1 MAEGSPRPSD
11 TTESEQSPANGALN
25 DGTGRQESCRHWTG
39 HVIVCG
45 LRGVGVRIVEQ
56 LHAAGTRVVIVD
68 DDPDPVLERFGST
81 LGIPQLLLGP
91 RAPEILAEAGIAG
104 AVAVACVRRD
114 DLRTLETAL
123 LVHELNPNTRVVV
136 HLDNPAVGRGVA
148 GVTGDGSVLDVA
160 GLFAPSVIE
169 TCMREDAHRLD
180 LDGEQLVVAE
190 ATVRE
195 TSTLRNLF
203 KDLAP
208 MGVAPGGKGELVVC
222 PGRDH
227 AVSDGDRVWLLGT
240 PQQLDEAGLDKHRG
254 RSVDADGP
262 AGPLRL
268 LRRLATT
275 IAGLTDHA
283 LRIAMACVVSIIVLS
298 TLILRLSYHDPTLHG
313 GHLTLLD
320 SLYFTVETI
329 STVGFGDFSFGSQPE
344 WLEAYGVLLII
355 VGAALVTTVFTL
367 ITNMLVTRRIEQSL
381 GRGRM
386 PGMSGHVVMVGLG
399 AVGMRVLEGLLAR
412 GQEVVVVEREES
424 NRNLNEAR
432 GMGVRV
438 VVGDATLPT
447 TLELVNLSTAAAVAI
462 LTSDDLTNIEAGLA
476 IRDRLGERW
485 VDVPIVLRVFDRA
498 LGYRVQRSFSFH
510 HVWST
515 AAIAAPWFV
524 GAALGLAVIATF
536 YVDNE
541 PFLLAR
547 FTVARGG
554 GLAGVAMRELSAR
567 MRVVAIRRAD
577 ERDRLEHPPRRD
589 TRFAPG
595 DQAYLAGP
603 APELLA
609 VLRREQSSTANP
621 A

>member
-1 MAEGSPRPSD
+1 M
-11 TTESEQSPANGALN
+11 
-25 DGTGRQESCRHWTG
+25 
-39 HVIVCG
+39 IVCG

-91 RAPEILAEAGIAG
+91 RAPEVLAEAGLPG

-123 LVHELNPNTRVVV
+123 LVHELNPDTRVVV
-136 HLDNPAVGRGVA
+136 HLDNPAVGRGVS
-148 GVTGDGSVLDVA
+148 GVTGAGTVLDVA

-190 ATVRE
+190 VTARE
-195 TSTLRNLF
+195 TASLRNLF
-203 KDLAP
+203 ADLAP
-208 MGVAPGGKGELVVC
+208 MGVAPAGGGELVVC

-227 AVSDGDRVWLLGT
+227 TVGDGDRVWLLGT
-240 PQQLDEAGLDKHRG
+240 PHQLDEAGLSKRG
-254 RSVDADGP
+254 RGDSASADGP
-262 AGPLRL
+262 SGPMKLV
-268 LRRLATT
+268 RRASAT
-275 IAGLTDHA
+275 IASLTDRP
-283 LRIAMACVVSIIVLS
+283 LRIALALVVVIVLIS
-298 TLILRLSYHDPTLHG
+298 TVLLRLSYEAKGPSGT
-313 GHLTLLD
+313 HLTLLD

-329 STVGFGDFSFGSQPE
+329 STVGFGDFYFSGQSQ
-344 WLEAYGVLLII
+344 WLEAYGVLLIL
-355 VGAALVTTVFTL
+355 VGAAMVTTVFTL

-381 GRGRM
+381 GRGRQ
-386 PGMSGHVVMVGLG
+386 PGMTGHVVMVGLG

-447 TLELVNLSTAAAVAI
+447 TLELVNLSTASAVAI

-476 IRDRLGERW
+476 MRDRLGERW
-485 VDVPIVLRVFDRA
+485 VDVPFVLRVFDRA
-498 LGYRVQRSFSFH
+498 LGYRVQKSFAFH

-524 GAALGLAVIATF
+524 GAALGLDVIATF
-536 YVDNE
+536 YVDHE

-547 FTVARGG
+547 FNVATGG

-567 MRVVAIRRAD
+567 MRVVAIRRA
-577 ERDRLEHPPRRD
+577 EEPARLEHPPRRD

-603 APELLA
+603 AEELLA
-609 VLRREQSSTANP
+609 VLRREQQAPPNG

>member
-1 MAEGSPRPSD
+1 
-11 TTESEQSPANGALN
+11 
-25 DGTGRQESCRHWTG
+25 
-39 HVIVCG
+39 VIVCG

-91 RAPEILAEAGIAG
+91 RAPEVLAEAGLPG
-104 AVAVACVRRD
+104 AIAVACVRRD

-123 LVHELNPNTRVVV
+123 LVHELNPHTRVVV
-136 HLDNPAVGRGVA
+136 HLDNPAVGRGVSS
-148 GVTGDGSVLDVA
+148 VTGAGTVLDVA

-169 TCMREDAHRLD
+169 TCMRENAHRLD

-190 ATVRE
+190 VTAGQD
-195 TSTLRNLF
+195 SSLRDLYA
-203 KDLAP
+203 DLAP
-208 MGVAPGGKGELVVC
+208 MGVAPAGGGDLIVC
-222 PGRDH
+222 PGRDQ
-227 AVSDGDRVWLLGT
+227 AVGDGDRVWLLGT
-240 PQQLDEAGLDKHRG
+240 PLQLDEAGVRKQGRG
-254 RSVDADGP
+254 ETDYIDASSAP
-262 AGPLRL
+262 VRL
-268 LRRLATT
+268 LRRVSTT
-275 IAGLTDHA
+275 IAGLTDRP
-283 LRIAMACVVSIIVLS
+283 LRIALALVVIVILVS
-298 TLILRLSYHDPTLHG
+298 TVLLRVTYTAKGPPGTHFTV
-313 GHLTLLD
+313 LD
-320 SLYFTVETI
+320 ALYFTVETI
-329 STVGFGDFSFGSQPE
+329 STVGFGDYYFSGQSQ

-355 VGAALVTTVFTL
+355 VGAAMVTTVFTL

-381 GRGRM
+381 GRGRQ
-386 PGMSGHVVMVGLG
+386 PGMTGHVVMVGLG

-447 TLELVNLSTAAAVAI
+447 TLELINLSTASAVAI
-462 LTSDDLTNIEAGLA
+462 LTSDDLTNIETGLA
-476 IRDRLGERW
+476 MRDRLGERW
-485 VDVPIVLRVFDRA
+485 VDVPFVLRVFDRA
-498 LGYRVQRSFSFH
+498 LGYRVQKSFEFH

-524 GAALGLAVIATF
+524 GAALGLDVIATF
-536 YVDNE
+536 YVDHE

-547 FTVARGG
+547 FNVATGG

-567 MRVVAIRRAD
+567 MRVVAIRRA
-577 ERDRLEHPPRRD
+577 EEPGRLEHPPRRD

-603 APELLA
+603 AEELLA
-609 VLRREQSSTANP
+609 VLRREQRPSP
-621 A
+621 AGA

>member
-1 MAEGSPRPSD
+1 
-11 TTESEQSPANGALN
+11 
-25 DGTGRQESCRHWTG
+25 
-39 HVIVCG
+39 
-45 LRGVGVRIVEQ
+45 VGVRIVEQ
-56 LHAAGTRVVIVD
+56 LHAAGTAVVIVD

-91 RAPEILAEAGIAG
+91 RAPEVLEQAGIAG

-123 LVHELNPNTRVVV
+123 LVHELNPDTRVIV
-136 HLDNPAVGRGVA
+136 HLDNPAVGRGVS
-148 GVTGDGSVLDVA
+148 GVTGEGSVLDVA

-180 LDGEQLVVAE
+180 LDGEEMVVAE
-190 ATVRE
+190 VTAKE
-195 TSTLRNLF
+195 SSTLRELF
-203 KDLAP
+203 NDLAP
-208 MGVAPGGKGELVVC
+208 IGVAPAGGGPLAIC

-227 AVSDGDRVWLLGT
+227 EVSDGDRVWLLGT
-240 PQQLDEAGLDKHRG
+240 IQQLDETGLSKRRG
-254 RSVDADGP
+254 DLSSADGQG
-262 AGPLRL
+262 GPLAL
-268 LRRLATT
+268 IRRVGATV
-275 IAGLTDHA
+275 AGLTDHA
-283 LRIAMACVVSIIVLS
+283 LRIAMALVITVIVLS
-298 TLILRLSYHDPTLHG
+298 TLILRLSYHATGLPG

-329 STVGFGDFSFGSQPE
+329 STVGFGDFSFGSQPQ

-355 VGAALVTTVFTL
+355 LGAALVTTVFTL

-386 PGMSGHVVMVGLG
+386 PGMAGHVVMIGLG
-399 AVGMRVLEGLLAR
+399 AVGMRVLEGLLER

-447 TLELVNLSTAAAVAI
+447 TLELVNLSTAASVAI

-524 GAALGLAVIATF
+524 GAALGMDVIATF

-567 MRVVAIRRAD
+567 MRVVAIRRAE
-577 ERDRLEHPPRRD
+577 ERERLEHPPRRD

-595 DQAYLAGP
+595 DQAYLVGP
-603 APELLA
+603 AEELLA
-609 VLRREQSSTANP
+609 VHRREQGSSASP
-621 A
+621 V